1 MISSQA
7 FEMAESF
14 SPVIFSGQ
22 MAALAMAAAFF
33 RYPKARMISLG
44 MVSRPTPM
52 GKFSTLRWV

>member
-7 FEMAESF
+7 FEMAVSF
-14 SPVIFSGQ
+14 SSVIFSGR
-22 MAALAMAAAFF
+22 MAAFAMAAAFF